1 MHPLVK
7 WEYLTESISV
17 TERWNPK
24 KQAESL
30 QNFSDR
36 LNGLGAQGWEM
47 ISYQNIPLMGNLT
60 GNVKGQLYLAIFKRQ
75 LS

>member
-1 MHPLVK
+1 MVR

-30 QNFSDR
+30 QSFNDR
-36 LNGLGAQGWEM
+36 LNTLGSQGWEM
-47 ISYQNIPLMGNLT
+47 ISYQNIPLLGNIT
-60 GNVKGQLYLAIFKRQ
+60 GNVKGQLYLEIFKRHIP
-75 LS
+75 